1 MTGTA
6 PDVLPDWLAH
16 DSARTWREPGGSV
29 TSGDSVGDRAWR
41 LRASAMR
48 ARSSRGV
55 VTPAA

>member
-29 TSGDSVGDRAWR
+29 TSGDSVGGPRVADSGRRRCAPGRRAGW
-41 LRASAMR
+41 
-48 ARSSRGV
+48 
-55 VTPAA
+55 